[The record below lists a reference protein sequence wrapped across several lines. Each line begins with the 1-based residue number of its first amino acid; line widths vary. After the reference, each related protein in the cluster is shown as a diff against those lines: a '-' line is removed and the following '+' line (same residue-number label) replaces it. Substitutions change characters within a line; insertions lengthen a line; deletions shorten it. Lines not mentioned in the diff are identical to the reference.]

1 VKVGDLVVAIG
12 GKSFASACQ
21 GIVLSI
27 KYSHAGQYL
36 VTCLWADGEVD
47 SLEISDLEVI
57 SEGG

>member
-1 VKVGDLVVAIG
+1 MKVGDLVVAVG
-12 GKSFASACQ
+12 GKSFASACR

-47 SLEISDLEVI
+47 ALEISDLEVV
-57 SEGG
+57 SEC

>member
-1 VKVGDLVVAIG
+1 VAVG
-12 GKSFASACQ
+12 GKSFASACR

-47 SLEISDLEVI
+47 ALEISDLEVV
-57 SEGG
+57 SEC